1 MALRSKRDVSAAQWA
16 RQLKREDISH
26 SGFYPYLKRFIEHGE
41 VNGVSKDTTKR
52 RTSALRRFILWC
64 NERDL
69 QQPQQITK
77 PILERYKRYLFYYR
91 KPDGN
96 PLSIGSQNVM
106 LTPIR
111 SFFKWLTREN
121 HILYNPASELEVPK
135 KPKRLPRAIL
145 QLDDIENVLNQTNID
160 TVQGIRDRAII
171 EVLYS
176 TGMRRMELAKLSI
189 YDIDVKRSIV
199 YIKEGKGNKDR
210 VIPIGERALAW
221 LEKYKLDVRPELI
234 VEPDG
239 GILFITDYG
248 EPFERDQLS
257 SLVKKYL
264 NKAQLYVTGSCHLFR
279 HACATHMLDNG
290 ADIRFIQ
297 AMLGHDDLNTTEI
310 YTRVS
315 IEKLKA
321 VHGATHPTTKNAM
334 KQHDVDNDDQ
344 LSLLALLEDDNDD
357 DPDDV

>member
-1 MALRSKRDVSAAQWA
+1 MALRKKRDTSAAHRA
-16 RQLKREDISH
+16 RRNLFPELPR
-26 SGFYPYLKRFIEHGE
+26 SGFTPYVRQFIEWSE
-41 VNGVSKDTTKR
+41 VTHCSKDTVKR
-52 RTSALRRFILWC
+52 RDAALRRFVYWC

-189 YDIDVKRSIV
+189 YDVDVKRSIV

-234 VEPDG
+234 IEPDN

-248 EPFERDQLS
+248 TAFERDQLS

-264 NKAQLYVTGSCHLFR
+264 NKAQLNVTGSCHLLR

-321 VHGATHPTTKNAM
+321 VHGATHPTTENNI
-334 KQHDVDNDDQ
+334 KQHYI
-344 LSLLALLEDDNDD
+344 DDNDLD
-357 DPDDV
+357 AME

>member
-1 MALRSKRDVSAAQWA
+1 MPLRRKRDTSASQRA
-16 RQLKREDISH
+16 RQLKQVDISR
-26 SGFYPYLKRFIEHGE
+26 SGFYPYLRLFIESGE
-41 VNGVSKDTTKR
+41 VHGVSPDTTRR

-64 NERDL
+64 KERDL
-69 QQPQQITK
+69 QQPQQITR

-91 KPDGN
+91 KLDGA
-96 PLSIGSQNVM
+96 PLSIASQNVM
-106 LTPIR
+106 LTPLR

-145 QLDDIENVLNQTNID
+145 QLADIEQVLNQTDIE
-160 TVQGIRDRAII
+160 TAQGIRDRAII

-189 YDIDVKRSIV
+189 YDIDPRRAIV
-199 YIKEGKGNKDR
+199 YIKAGKGNRDR

-221 LEKYKLDVRPELI
+221 LEKYKLEVRPELV
-234 VEPDG
+234 VEPDT
-239 GILFITDYG
+239 GILFLTDYG
-248 EPFERDQLS
+248 APFRRDQLT

-264 NKAQLYVTGSCHLFR
+264 NKAKLDVVGSCHLFR

-297 AMLGHDDLNTTEI
+297 AMLGHEDLNTTEI

-321 VHGATHPTTKNAM
+321 VHSATHPATSNAM
-334 KQHDVDNDDQ
+334 KQHDVDNGDQ